1 MKLSSS
7 AATKRSR
14 LDHGAAAFESDSA
27 FLGGA
32 ELTGAREANQAP
44 QPSLLGR
51 LDRSADFFSMGGPE
65 PPPNF
70 QQSALATTA
79 HLGHALQNRRE
90 RRMRLQ
96 GRVAIVTGAAS
107 GIGQATAQ
115 LFAREGARV
124 LAVDLPGKGLAAAH
138 DGQDGIATL
147 EKNVG
152 DGDAARLMVDTAVAK
167 FAGLDIVMNNAGIG
181 ANALVEAMTQEQ
193 WDRVLNVNLTAQ
205 FRLCQ
210 QAIPHL
216 KQSKFGRI
224 INVASV
230 MAEGTDYG
238 LAAYCAS
245 KAGVAGLTRTL
256 ALELG
261 KFGITANY
269 LEPGA
274 IQTGMTR
281 PLWDARP
288 EVQDIWAKKAAL
300 RRVGQP
306 IDLARGA
313 LFLASDDGG
322 FVTGHGLVIDGG
334 LTLRI

>member
-1 MKLSSS
+1 
-7 AATKRSR
+7 
-14 LDHGAAAFESDSA
+14 
-27 FLGGA
+27 
-32 ELTGAREANQAP
+32 
-44 QPSLLGR
+44 
-51 LDRSADFFSMGGPE
+51 
-65 PPPNF
+65 
-70 QQSALATTA
+70 
-79 HLGHALQNRRE
+79 
-90 RRMRLQ
+90 MRLQ

-115 LFAREGARV
+115 LFAAEGARV
-124 LAVDLPGKGLAAAH
+124 LAVDLPEKGLAAAH
-138 DGQDGIATL
+138 AGHAAIAVL
-147 EKNVG
+147 EKSVA
-152 DGDAARLMVDTAVAK
+152 DHDAARLIVDTTLK
-167 FAGLDIVMNNAGIG
+167 QFGQLDIVMNNAGIG
-181 ANALVEAMTQEQ
+181 SNALVEAMTQDQ
-193 WDRVLNVNLTAQ
+193 WDRVMNVNLTAQ

-210 QAIPHL
+210 LAIPHL
-216 KQSKFGRI
+216 KESKAGRI

-261 KFGITANY
+261 KYGITANF

-274 IQTGMTR
+274 IETGMTR

-288 EVQDIWAKKAAL
+288 EVAEIWAKKSAL
-300 RRVGQP
+300 RRLGKP

-322 FVTGHGLVIDGG
+322 FVTGHGLVVDGG
-334 LTLRI
+334 LMLRV